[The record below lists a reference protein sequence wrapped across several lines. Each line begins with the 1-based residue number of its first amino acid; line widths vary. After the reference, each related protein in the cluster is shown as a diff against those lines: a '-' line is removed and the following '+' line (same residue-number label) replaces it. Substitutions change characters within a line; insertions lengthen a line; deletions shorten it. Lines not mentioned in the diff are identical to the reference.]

1 MEDFT
6 NAGFLSE
13 EEMNLLYGDQEEQQ
27 EETSQE
33 EENIDKSE
41 TSKQKKQVAEDNHD
55 NAEDEDDHDD
65 DEDRNDDDSEDEGED
80 DYSESVGDDNQE
92 DEEDARE
99 KSSGSPKSS
108 SIAKAFKDL
117 GILST
122 LDDDRMKEIKSMDD
136 LADAF
141 EEEVQNRMEE
151 HNKFVYDALQYKV
164 PVSLIQQFE
173 SAISNLNSVSEED
186 LEDEKSEETRKGLIY
201 QDLLI
206 KGHTKE
212 EAMELVEDYVESGK
226 DVDKSKKALASLKN
240 VYTARYN
247 QEIEKYKAVEMQR
260 REDAKKYHKK
270 LEDSIMK
277 DDKIFK
283 DLDINKATRNK
294 ILDFIRKPTEKD
306 ENGNAMT
313 KMYAE
318 MKKDPI
324 TFNKYV
330 GMFYVLTDGFTNIGK
345 LIKGPV
351 KKGVRKGLDD
361 LEKVFNS
368 TSRDMD
374 GSLNFKSGVTADQ
387 NGFIDVADFDLIPPE
402 N

>member
-1 MEDFT
+1 MHQQIRRKTMEDFT

-13 EEMNLLYGDQEEQQ
+13 EEMNLLYNDQEEN
-27 EETSQE
+27 TSE
-33 EENIDKSE
+33 EEEIIDKTE
-41 TSKQKKQVAEDNHD
+41 TQKKVAEEK
-55 NAEDEDDHDD
+55 ATKEDE
-65 DEDRNDDDSEDEGED
+65 EDDDSTTSLEDTD
-80 DYSESVGDDNQE
+80 PESVGDDNQE
-92 DEEDARE
+92 NEEDANE
-99 KSSGSPKSS
+99 KSVGSPNSS
-108 SIAKAFKDL
+108 SIAKAFKDI

-141 EEEVQNRMEE
+141 EEEVQNRMDE
-151 HNKFVYDALQYKV
+151 HNKFVYEALQYKV

-173 SAISNLNSVSEED
+173 GAISNLNGVTEEA
-186 LEDEKSEETRKGLIY
+186 LEDEENEETRKGLIY
-201 QDLLI
+201 QDLLL
-206 KGHTKE
+206 KGHSKE
-212 EAMELVEDYVESGK
+212 EAMELVEDYVENGK
-226 DVDKSKKALASLKN
+226 DIDKSKKALNSLKN
-240 VYTARYN
+240 IYTTRYN

-260 REDAKKYHKK
+260 REEAKQYHKK

-306 ENGNAMT
+306 EQGNPMT

-330 GMFYVLTDGFTNIGK
+330 GMFYVLTDGFTKIDN
-345 LIKGPV
+345 LIKNPV
-351 KKGVRKGLDD
+351 KKGVRKGLDK
-361 LEKVFNS
+361 LEEVFNS
-368 TSRDMD
+368 TSRDID
-374 GSLNFKSGVTADQ
+374 GSLNFKSGVSADP
-387 NGFIDVADFDLIPPE
+387 NGFIDVSNFDFIKPE
-402 N
+402 D